1 MKRILSKKIGRPTDN
16 PKTKLLQIRLDNDTL
31 NKLDE
36 CANIK
41 KTSKSEIVRTGIN
54 EQYDKIKK

>member
-1 MKRILSKKIGRPTDN
+1 MLRIRIDN
-16 PKTKLLQIRLDNDTL
+16 ETL

-36 CANIK
+36 CVK
-41 KTSKSEIVRTGIN
+41 EQKSNRSAVVRNGIN

>member
-1 MKRILSKKIGRPTDN
+1 MTTNKKGRPTASKKD
-16 PKTKLLQIRLDNDTL
+16 TMLRIRIDSETL

-36 CANIK
+36 CVKVQNNNR
-41 KTSKSEIVRTGIN
+41 SEVVRNGIN